1 MSSEEIDDDD
11 DGDQVQYWNES
22 GEDSDSIIPMY
33 VDWMKGSEYS
43 EGNTDVETISEKSF
57 MCNYCGQELVNRN
70 VQTLSRHCPDIVQT
84 LSRHCP
90 GQYCPT
96 KV

>member
-1 MSSEEIDDDD
+1 
-11 DGDQVQYWNES
+11 
-22 GEDSDSIIPMY
+22 MY

-70 VQTLSRHCPDIVQT
+70 VQDIV
-84 LSRHCP
+84 
-90 GQYCPT
+90 
-96 KV
+96 